1 MELHPKDLYCSDQL
15 EMMYCTSTVSLS
27 MKTSSGTRL
36 MVDLSSSLISMS
48 TVHSWDSESNVFAA
62 NYIDTTFVTWVSN
75 G

>member
-62 NYIDTTFVTWVSN
+62 NYIDTTFVTCVSN